1 MGLLVARAKLTF
13 GNSRVITKDSS
24 VLNVDTFKDSGMK
37 IEFRA
42 GYSGYQHTIGFD
54 GLQSLDEVIIE
65 DPNNT
70 NSAVL
75 VFNGTT
81 QYNEI
86 VLTSTGNAGVLTFKT
101 KSKVLKRASFTNK
114 TPAGGAETVTAL
126 KGILAFSDVI
136 TGVTITNSATNF
148 TVPASIPSNLKQLSF
163 TGSTYFNDPNVL
175 TWNTTNVTN
184 MSYMFNRA
192 SAFNQPIGNWNTT
205 NVTSMYGCFEG
216 AKVFNQPIGNWNV
229 SNVTTM
235 ADMFYYASAFN
246 QPIGNWD
253 VSNVTNMNSM
263 FDNASA
269 FNQDLTTW
277 CVAKIT
283 TTPIAF
289 ADSALNFPT
298 NKHPVWGTCPVTVSA
313 GG

>member
-24 VLNVDTFKDSGMK
+24 VLNTFKDSGMK

-42 GYSGYQHTIGFD
+42 GYSGYQHTIGFV

-75 VFNGTT
+75 VFNNTT
-81 QYNEI
+81 KYNEI

-136 TGVTITNSATNF
+136 TEVTITNSATNF

-163 TGSTYFNDPNVL
+163 AGSTYFNDPNVL
-175 TWNTTNVTN
+175 TWD
-184 MSYMFNRA
+184 
-192 SAFNQPIGNWNTT
+192 
-205 NVTSMYGCFEG
+205 TS
-216 AKVFNQPIGNWNV
+216 NI
-229 SNVTTM
+229 TTM
-235 ADMFYYASAFN
+235 VGMFDYASAFN

-253 VSNVTNMNSM
+253 VSKVTNMVNM
-263 FDNASA
+263 FWNASAFNQPIGNWNVSNVADMARMFYYASA
-269 FNQDLTTW
+269 FNQDLTRW

-289 ADSALNFPT
+289 AEFALNFPT
-298 NKHPVWGTCPVTVSA
+298 NKHPVWGTCPVTV
-313 GG
+313 